1 MRLLLLIMAALL
13 AGGCAANRMD
23 YRLPVG
29 GSPTPV
35 AFAEADVVILEVRD
49 SRLNKE
55 EIGSI
60 NRPVVGT
67 TSVVLAMPE
76 EQLLDWWARVC
87 VGRLRENGIEA
98 YYEQGASRNQLV
110 DKFRELYAAEQPLP
124 LAAEL
129 RLSDLSLQ
137 ERLSDDTFDRRKS
150 YALNLKGRVDVFDVL
165 NPQVV
170 HMLHPV
176 SGEGEDIAPA
186 AQMPVNRTFLD
197 RMIFTAIQQMDFP
210 TAEELERA
218 VRMTRAQ
225 GAQP

>member
-1 MRLLLLIMAALL
+1 MRLLLLMMAALL
-13 AGGCAANRMD
+13 VGGCAANRMD

-29 GSPTPV
+29 GRPTPV
-35 AFAEADVVILEVRD
+35 PFAEADMVVLEVRD
-49 SRLNKE
+49 TRLNKE
-55 EIGSI
+55 EIGSV

-67 TSVVLAMPE
+67 TSVVLDMPDD
-76 EQLLDWWARVC
+76 QLMDWWARVC
-87 VGRLRENGIEA
+87 VDRLGQNGIQA

-110 DKFRELYAAEQPLP
+110 DKYRELHAAGQPLP

-150 YALNLKGRVDVFDVL
+150 YALNLKGRIDVFDVL

-170 HMLHPV
+170 YMLHPV
-176 SGEGEDIAPA
+176 SGEGEDTAPA

-197 RMIFTAIQQMDFP
+197 RMIFAAIQKMDFP
-210 TAEELERA
+210 TSEELDRA

-225 GAQP
+225 GGQP